1 MNLKIGLRG
10 AALTLASASVLFWV
24 ALGSNR
30 GWTKTTVPIPK
41 KDPVTDQDYVEWQKK
56 FVPGVEVL
64 GAGLAA
70 AAVLFGVSFLKFGNQ
85 NRSQELKKP

>member
-1 MNLKIGLRG
+1 MIL
-10 AALTLASASVLFWV
+10 AAASALFW
-24 ALGSNR
+24 AATGAHR

-64 GAGLAA
+64 GAGLGA
-70 AAVLFGVSFLKFGNQ
+70 AAVLFGVSLFKFGNE